1 MLPERQIQ
9 RTVGRYLAQRGA
21 WELNTHSM
29 GYQRRGVPDLIACLD
44 GRFLALEVKRPGRKP
59 TPLQA
64 RTLARI
70 RLAEGVAGVVH
81 SVEEVLALMV
91 RVQGDES

>member
-1 MLPERQIQ
+1 MKTEAQIQ
-9 RTVGRYLAQRGA
+9 RAISKQLAERGA
-21 WELNTHSM
+21 WVLNTHSM

-44 GRFLALEVKRPGRKP
+44 GQFLALEVKRPGLEP

-81 SVEEVLALMV
+81 SVEEVMALMV
-91 RVQGDES
+91 REQGDES